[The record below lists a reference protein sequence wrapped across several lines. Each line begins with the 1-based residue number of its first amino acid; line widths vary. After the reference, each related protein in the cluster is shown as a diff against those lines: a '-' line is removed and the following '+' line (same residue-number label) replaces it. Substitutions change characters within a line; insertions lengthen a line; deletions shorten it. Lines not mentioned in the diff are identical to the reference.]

1 MSGAEHQVFAN
12 PWEFL
17 MFIKFSPAMLKLITV
32 CFCTFVCSSTAV
44 IVAAAPFGPF

>member
-1 MSGAEHQVFAN
+1 M
-12 PWEFL
+12 L
-17 MFIKFSPAMLKLITV
+17 IKFSPSTLKLMIV